1 MIRNTCTVVLVV
13 VTSPGRAV
21 RYLSGGTSFKAS
33 VCFTLKRRLH
43 ALRPGSNKRVRYIAC
58 MQAQP
63 VRVIVRLPYNRP
75 EHRQSDPVP
84 VSWNSEKE
92 SYLWEIVAK
101 SRGSEGGAPDWKV
114 LAARLDVP
122 LPYLLYRAQVRYEHD
137 LRGLQVIKGSLSPPA
152 THDGPPDEEGS
163 PDDAGDL
170 PSFPRRISGG
180 GRRDSLSKL
189 STSIRL
195 TTPLGVRARLNSLS
209 SNSPSRA
216 NRPSSSSV
224 LTLRS
229 HRRDQTTF
237 RPASPLSSES
247 ETDGEYERREEA
259 ERRLEEQEAL
269 DKKLKTLQ
277 TLLTGD
283 NVGLVGS
290 ISEHGKAKEQQTHGR
305 FAPSPP
311 SQRGRMD
318 TSASS
323 RSQSISSASSPRGSI
338 PSMPSPPPESPQSL
352 RSKHSSPANPAG
364 PSTTIPPGQTKA
376 QPVLQYGPSVKATTN
391 SSTSSFSDLSEASLN
406 SELESAFSSNI
417 RAGGSRFLPFS
428 PSRILGKGSG
438 RM

>member
-1 MIRNTCTVVLVV
+1 M
-13 VTSPGRAV
+13 
-21 RYLSGGTSFKAS
+21 
-33 VCFTLKRRLH
+33 
-43 ALRPGSNKRVRYIAC
+43 
-58 MQAQP
+58 
-63 VRVIVRLPYNRP
+63 
-75 EHRQSDPVP
+75 
-84 VSWNSEKE
+84 
-92 SYLWEIVAK
+92 
-101 SRGSEGGAPDWKV
+101 

-137 LRGLQVIKGSLSPPA
+137 LRGLQVIKGSLSPQTA
-152 THDGPPDEEGS
+152 HDGPPNEEGS

-170 PSFPRRISGG
+170 PSFPRRISGA

-247 ETDGEYERREEA
+247 ESDGEYERREEA

-277 TLLTGD
+277 ILLTGD
-283 NVGLVGS
+283 NVGLVSS
-290 ISEHGKAKEQQTHGR
+290 ISEHGKANEQQTPGHGR
-305 FAPSPP
+305 VAPSPP
-311 SQRGRMD
+311 PQRGRMD

-338 PSMPSPPPESPQSL
+338 PSMPSPSSESPQSL
-352 RSKHSSPANPAG
+352 RSPANPAG
-364 PSTTIPPGQTKA
+364 PSTTIPPGQTKT
-376 QPVLQYGPSVKATTN
+376 QPVMRYGPSVKATTN
-391 SSTSSFSDLSEASLN
+391 SSTSSFSDLSGSYSFLCSCSRVGNVSHLVTQLEASLN

-417 RAGGSRFLPFS
+417 RAGGSRL
-428 PSRILGKGSG
+428 
-438 RM
+438 

>member
-1 MIRNTCTVVLVV
+1 MDV
-13 VTSPGRAV
+13 
-21 RYLSGGTSFKAS
+21 
-33 VCFTLKRRLH
+33 
-43 ALRPGSNKRVRYIAC
+43 
-58 MQAQP
+58 QP

-75 EHRQSDPVP
+75 EHPQSDPVP
-84 VSWNSEKE
+84 VSWNSDKE
-92 SYLWEIVAK
+92 NYLWEVVAK

-114 LAARLDVP
+114 LAARLEVP

-137 LRGLQVIKGSLSPPA
+137 LRGLQVIKGSLSPHGA
-152 THDGPPDEEGS
+152 HDGPPNAET
-163 PDDAGDL
+163 PVDDTGNL
-170 PSFPRRISGG
+170 PSFPRRITGA

-195 TTPLGVRARLNSLS
+195 TAPLGVRARLNSLS
-209 SNSPSRA
+209 SNSPIRA

-237 RPASPLSSES
+237 QPSSPVSSES

-283 NVGLVGS
+283 NVGLVSSVG
-290 ISEHGKAKEQQTHGR
+290 EHGKGKEPQTQGR

-311 SQRGRMD
+311 PQRVRMD
-318 TSASS
+318 SVSS

-338 PSMPSPPPESPQSL
+338 PSMPSPPPE
-352 RSKHSSPANPAG
+352 R
-364 PSTTIPPGQTKA
+364 PSTTAPLNQAKA
-376 QPVLQYGPSVKATTN
+376 QPLMRYGPTVNATAG
-391 SSTSSFSDLSEASLN
+391 SSASSFSDLSEASLN

-417 RAGGSRFLPFS
+417 RGGGSRFFPFS
-428 PSRILGKGSG
+428 PSHLIGRGSG

>member
-1 MIRNTCTVVLVV
+1 
-13 VTSPGRAV
+13 
-21 RYLSGGTSFKAS
+21 
-33 VCFTLKRRLH
+33 
-43 ALRPGSNKRVRYIAC
+43 
-58 MQAQP
+58 
-63 VRVIVRLPYNRP
+63 
-75 EHRQSDPVP
+75 

-92 SYLWEIVAK
+92 SYLWEVVAK
-101 SRGSEGGAPDWKV
+101 SRGSEGGAPDCECRIALPLTLAVQLYTKWPGKV

-137 LRGLQVIKGSLSPPA
+137 LRGLQVIKGSLSPQT
-152 THDGPPDEEGS
+152 THDGPPNEGSS

-170 PSFPRRISGG
+170 PNFPRRISVRV
-180 GRRDSLSKL
+180 RRDSLSKL

-237 RPASPLSSES
+237 RPASPLSSDS

-259 ERRLEEQEAL
+259 ERQLEEQDAL

-283 NVGLVGS
+283 NVGLVSS
-290 ISEHGKAKEQQTHGR
+290 ISEHGKAKEQQIHGR
-305 FAPSPP
+305 IAPSPP
-311 SQRGRMD
+311 PQRGRMG
-318 TSASS
+318 TSVSS

-338 PSMPSPPPESPQSL
+338 PSMPSPPPESPQPL
-352 RSKHSSPANPAG
+352 RSKHTSPANPAG
-364 PSTTIPPGQTKA
+364 PSTTIPPGQTRG
-376 QPVLQYGPSVKATTN
+376 QPVLRYGHSVKATTN
-391 SSTSSFSDLSEASLN
+391 SSTSSFSDLSGSYSFLCSRSRVGNASHLVTQLEASLN

-417 RAGGSRFLPFS
+417 RAGGSRL
-428 PSRILGKGSG
+428 
-438 RM
+438 